1 MCLQST
7 KISSN
12 PHLFGS
18 HLQAM
23 NKTNT
28 SAAEQFGSLTDTV
41 TANNLTLAVTPNKV
55 TMICSL
61 LQGEGTDSAGN
72 SASRSGQKVQQHC
85 AKQVDVV
92 VCFGGLVSPLFGDLA
107 YRRHFY

>member
-1 MCLQST
+1 MCVFTVDQNLLKHSALTQLSAFV
-7 KISSN
+7 SS
-12 PHLFGS
+12 GA

-23 NKTNT
+23 DKTKT
-28 SAAEQFGSLTDTV
+28 SAPGQFGSLTDTA

-72 SASRSGQKVQQHC
+72 S
-85 AKQVDVV
+85 
-92 VCFGGLVSPLFGDLA
+92 VS
-107 YRRHFY
+107 

>member
-1 MCLQST
+1 MRVFTVYQNLLKPSPLTQLSVFV
-7 KISSN
+7 S
-12 PHLFGS
+12 FGS

-23 NKTNT
+23 DKTNT
-28 SAAEQFGSLTDTV
+28 SAARQFGSLTDTV

-85 AKQVDVV
+85 AK
-92 VCFGGLVSPLFGDLA
+92 
-107 YRRHFY
+107 